1 MCNII
6 KITEKFLKKYGLF
19 EQKDPFLVGFSGG
32 ADSLCLLHILHNLG
46 LNIIAIHLNHNW
58 RGDESLRDHNFCRQ
72 FCEENNIK
80 FYSETLPDT
89 VPNNETAARNAR
101 YDFFEQAAD
110 RFASRVVFTA
120 HNADD
125 NAETLI
131 YRIIK
136 GTGVEGL
143 CGIKEKRGIFY
154 RPLLAVERSDIEK
167 YCADNNLCH
176 ITDSSNNDTKY
187 KRNFIRH
194 EILPLIKKINPDAVN
209 ALNSLSKV
217 AAEEIEISKYYLN
230 NILTDI
236 GNSTKKFLALPNSV
250 QNKIIYNLF
259 KANNI
264 DYDRSK
270 ILNAADFIRLNGN
283 LKSGKTFSLT
293 TDLWLFVSEK
303 EFGLISQP
311 HFSDNELKINK
322 EGEYEFDN
330 FVFSIKKTENLPDKF
345 PDDKECMAF
354 TSLQDINFT
363 LRYRHDGDIIQP
375 LGTAGTQKLKKYFN
389 AKKIPNH
396 KKDKI
401 MLLCQNKEVLWIS
414 GFGISEK
421 IKVENPPFYVLKL
434 TNKREVGY
442 GN

>member
-6 KITEKFLKKYGLF
+6 KITEEFLKKYGLF

-58 RGDESLRDHNFCRQ
+58 RGDESLRDYKFCRQ

-80 FYSETLPDT
+80 FYSETLPDS
-89 VPNNETAARNAR
+89 VPHNETAARNAR

-194 EILPLIKKINPDAVN
+194 EILPLFKKINPDCTF
-209 ALNSLSKV
+209 ALNSLSQI
-217 AAEEIEISKYYLN
+217 ASEESEFIEDYIKE
-230 NILTDI
+230 IQPEI
-236 GNSTKKFLALPNSV
+236 GNSSKKFLALSSAL
-250 QNKIIYNLF
+250 QNRIIYDLF
-259 KANNI
+259 KKYNL
-264 DYDRSK
+264 DYDRAK
-270 ILNAADFIRLNGN
+270 IYSVVEFIKQNKN
-283 LKSGKTFSLT
+283 SKSGKTISLT
-293 TDLWLFVSEK
+293 TDLWLFASEN
-303 EFGLISQP
+303 EFEVISAP
-311 HFSDNELKINK
+311 VISNSELKITK
-322 EGEYEFDN
+322 EGVYEFDG
-330 FVFSIKKTENLPDKF
+330 FEFSIEKIKNVPENF
-345 PDDKECMAF
+345 PDDKEFMAII
-354 TSLQDINFT
+354 SSSGVNYT

-401 MLLCQNKEVLWIS
+401 LLLCQNKEVLWVS